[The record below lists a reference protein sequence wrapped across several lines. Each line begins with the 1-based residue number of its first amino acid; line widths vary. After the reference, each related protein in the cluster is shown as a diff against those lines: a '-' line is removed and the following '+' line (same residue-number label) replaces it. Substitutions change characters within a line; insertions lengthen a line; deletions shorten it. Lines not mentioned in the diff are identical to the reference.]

1 MPKARVNG
9 IELNYI
15 EAGGGDPLLL
25 IMGFGGDHL
34 AWAFQTPVFAQRYR
48 VIAFD
53 NRGAGQSSVPDIP
66 YTTRMMADDAAGL
79 LDHLKIERAHVIGVS
94 MGGMIAQELAL
105 HHPRRVRSL
114 QLHCTMARPDRYMHA
129 LIENWRVVRAK
140 VTPEEWM
147 RVVALWLFA
156 PTTYVER
163 PELVEAIIQTGIANP
178 HPFTLTGFL
187 RQGDAVR
194 SHDTFERLGKLA
206 APALVSVADEDI
218 LVAPRFSR
226 ELAAAIPGAAF
237 KTIERAGHC
246 YFWER
251 PDVFNAMCLEFL
263 ERNAKV

>member
-9 IELNYI
+9 IDLNYI
-15 EAGGGDPLLL
+15 EAGAGDPLLL

-34 AWAFQTPVFAQRYR
+34 AWAFQTPVFAQKYR

-53 NRGAGQSSVPDIP
+53 NRGAGQSDVPDVP
-66 YTTRMMADDAAGL
+66 YTTRMMADDAVGL

-94 MGGMIAQELAL
+94 MGGMIAQEVAL
-105 HHPRRVRSL
+105 NHPRRVRSV
-114 QLHCTMARPDRYMHA
+114 QLHCTLARPDAYMHA

-140 VTPEEWM
+140 VTPAEWV
-147 RVVALWLFA
+147 RIVALWLFSPA
-156 PTTYVER
+156 TYTER
-163 PELVEAIIQTGIANP
+163 PELVEMIIQTGIANP

-194 SHDTFERLGKLA
+194 THDTLERLGKLA

-218 LVAPRFSR
+218 LVPPRFSR
-226 ELAAAIPGAAF
+226 ALAAAVPGATL
-237 KTIERAGHC
+237 KILERAGHC

-251 PDVFNAMCLEFL
+251 SDAFNATCLEFL
-263 ERNAKV
+263 ERHAKV

>member
-9 IELNYI
+9 IDVNYV
-15 EAGGGDPLLL
+15 EAGSGDPVLL

-34 AWAFQTPVFAQRYR
+34 AWAFQTPVFAQKYR

-53 NRGAGQSSVPDIP
+53 NRGAGQSDVPDIP
-66 YTTRMMADDAAGL
+66 YTTRMMAEDAVGL

-105 HHPRRVRSL
+105 NHPRRVRSV
-114 QLHCTMARPDRYMHA
+114 QLHCTLARPDRYMHA
-129 LIENWRVVRAK
+129 LIENWRVVRSK

-147 RVVALWLFA
+147 RIVALWLFA
-156 PTTYVER
+156 PSTYVER
-163 PELVEAIIQTGIANP
+163 PEFVETIIQTGIANP

-194 SHDTFERLGKLA
+194 SHDTLERLGTLA
-206 APALVSVADEDI
+206 TPALVSVADDDI
-218 LVAPRFSR
+218 LVPARFAR
-226 ELAAAIPGAAF
+226 QLAAAVPGA
-237 KTIERAGHC
+237 TLTTLERAGHC

-251 PDVFNAMCLEFL
+251 PEAFNAMCLEFL
-263 ERNAKV
+263 ERHAKV